1 MTKYESVI
9 IISPLVGE
17 DKMKEIVSNFSEMIN
32 KDGKVE
38 NVEVSELKKLA
49 YQIKKFDEAFYV
61 VFNYTANSNVVN
73 ELERNFRI
81 SEDVIKYITINC
93 EEK

>member
-9 IISPLVGE
+9 IISPEVGE
-17 DKMKEIVSNFSEMIN
+17 ERMKELISNFSEMIN

-38 NVEVSELKKLA
+38 KVEELGLRKMA
-49 YQIKKFDEAFYV
+49 YEIKKFEEAFYV
-61 VFNYTANSNVVN
+61 VFNYEANSAVVN

-81 SEDVIKYITINC
+81 MEEVIKYITINC